1 MDAVTVNNILNLVQ
15 TVILA
20 WIASHPGRYYGSRG
34 PGRMQHDATDSDD

>member
-20 WIASHPGRYYGSRG
+20 WIASHPGRYYGSQG
-34 PGRMQHDATDSDD
+34 PGRMQDDGPDTDH